1 MIFSF
6 HFFLS
11 WSWRLSWDNNCFI
24 INIIDHP
31 NSTWIL
37 IKFYIATN
45 NDFLC
50 FENIDSITF
59 WLRNIAKKNTF
70 LYVVT
75 NLIFPPFWDANIIDT
90 TKHFEMF
97 CKGIFVCSI
106 PQLASS
112 FEPPLLDTCITHKL
126 LYNQNL
132 FERPLSFSI
141 ALSISITIQFLFIYL
156 FFPFRYVILF
166 RSINNFQLMFYT
178 FTFIEISKL
187 CRVVTCIQYYDFSLN
202 FYFTTSTLILN
213 IIFEFF

>member
-1 MIFSF
+1 MIEKHSQEKYLSLCCHQFNFSPLLGCK
-6 HFFLS
+6 HN
-11 WSWRLSWDNNCFI
+11 RYNQ
-24 INIIDHP
+24 
-31 NSTWIL
+31 
-37 IKFYIATN
+37 A
-45 NDFLC
+45 
-50 FENIDSITF
+50 
-59 WLRNIAKKNTF
+59 
-70 LYVVT
+70 
-75 NLIFPPFWDANIIDT
+75 FWDVLQRD
-90 TKHFEMF
+90 
-97 CKGIFVCSI
+97 FVCSI